1 MKRQPENGI
10 SCFQAA
16 FYCSSYCSGPNSAAG
31 CSNCWFPVPWLI
43 EVKLFQAAFF
53 DDGGS
58 LKMYLAQSIRRVL
71 DFAVQFV

>member
-1 MKRQPENGI
+1 
-10 SCFQAA
+10 
-16 FYCSSYCSGPNSAAG
+16 
-31 CSNCWFPVPWLI
+31 LI